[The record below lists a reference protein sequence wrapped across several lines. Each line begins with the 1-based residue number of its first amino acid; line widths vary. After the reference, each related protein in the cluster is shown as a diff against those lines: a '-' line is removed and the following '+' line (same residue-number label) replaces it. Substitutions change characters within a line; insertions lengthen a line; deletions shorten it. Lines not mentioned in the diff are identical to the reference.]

1 MMVWLSWRQH
11 RVELLTL
18 MAIGLGLAVV
28 MTVVMIDAQSSF
40 GAVRQ
45 SCGAIPGPRCQAV
58 SLNFGSQFTTVFEI
72 FQGALLAL
80 PGLAGV
86 FIGAPLLA
94 REFEQ
99 GTARLVWT
107 QGITRRRWL
116 AMKLGVVLVVAAAVA
131 SVLGVVGSLM
141 TGTPGGTFDSRWSSF
156 DLQGL
161 VLAAYVIFGIALG
174 ATAGA
179 FIRRM
184 VPAMAVTLVAFVAI
198 RVAVYNWVRPNLLP
212 PLSWDTNKLAPNLG
226 DSWNLGQRPVDLSG
240 HPVSDQYYQQ
250 LVANAGVLPGSFA
263 DYMRAHGV
271 VVLQL
276 YQPESRFWLFQSM
289 EAALF
294 VVLAAVLIGLTV
306 WAIRRA

>member
-1 MMVWLSWRQH
+1 MVWLSWRQH
-11 RVELLTL
+11 RVELLTVL
-18 MAIGLGLAVV
+18 GLGLGLAAL
-28 MTVVMIDAQSSF
+28 MTVVSIEAQSSS

-45 SCGAIPGPRCQAV
+45 SCTGAPGPQCLTE
-58 SLNFGSQFTTVFEI
+58 SINFGSQFTTIFEV
-72 FQGALLAL
+72 FQGLLLAL
-80 PGLAGV
+80 PGLVGI

-107 QGITRRRWL
+107 QGITRRRWF
-116 AMKLGVVLVVAAAVA
+116 AMKLGVILVVAAAVA
-131 SVLGVVGSLM
+131 SVLGAVGSVM
-141 TGTPGGTFDSRWSSF
+141 TGTPGGIFDSRWSSF

-161 VLAAYVIFGIALG
+161 VLVAYVIFGIALG
-174 ATAGA
+174 AAAGA
-179 FIRRM
+179 IIRRT
-184 VPAMAVTLVAFVAI
+184 VPAMAVTLVAFIAI
-198 RVAVYNWVRPNLLP
+198 RVAVYNWIRPNLLP
-212 PLSWDTNKLAPNLG
+212 PLSWDTSNLAPNLG
-226 DSWNLGQRPVDLSG
+226 DSWYLGQRAVDLSG

-250 LVANAGVLPGSFA
+250 LLANAGVLPGSLA

-276 YQPESRFWLFQSM
+276 YQPEGRFWLFQST

-294 VVLAAVLIGLTV
+294 LILAVALIGLAV

>member
-1 MMVWLSWRQH
+1 MAWLTWRQH
-11 RVELLTL
+11 RVELLTVL
-18 MAIGLGLAVV
+18 GLGLGLAAL
-28 MTVVMIDAQSSF
+28 MTVVSIEAQSGS

-45 SCGAIPGPRCQAV
+45 SCAGAPGPQCLTE
-58 SLNFGSQFTTVFEI
+58 SINFSSQFTTIFEV
-72 FQGALLAL
+72 FQGLLLAL
-80 PGLAGV
+80 PGLAGM

-107 QGITRRRWL
+107 QGITRLRWF
-116 AMKLGVVLVVAAAVA
+116 AMKLGVILFVAVAVA

-141 TGTPGGTFDSRWSSF
+141 TGTPGGMFDSRWSSF

-161 VLAAYVIFGIALG
+161 VLVAYVIFGIALG
-174 ATAGA
+174 AAAGA
-179 FIRRM
+179 TIRRT
-184 VPAMAVTLVAFVAI
+184 VPAMAVTLVGFIAI

-212 PLSWDTNKLAPNLG
+212 PLSWDTSKLTPNLG
-226 DSWNLGQRPVDLSG
+226 DSWYLGERAVDLSG

-250 LVANAGVLPGSFA
+250 LLANAGVLQGSLA

-276 YQPESRFWLFQSM
+276 YQPEGRFWLFQSM

-294 VVLAAVLIGLTV
+294 LILAVALIGLAA

>member
-1 MMVWLSWRQH
+1 MVWLSWRQH
-11 RVELLTL
+11 RVELLTVL
-18 MAIGLGLAVV
+18 GLGLGLAAL
-28 MTVVMIDAQSSF
+28 MTVVSIEAQSSS

-45 SCGAIPGPRCQAV
+45 SCAGAPGPQCLTE
-58 SLNFGSQFTTVFEI
+58 SINFGSQFTTIFEV
-72 FQGALLAL
+72 FQGLLLAL
-80 PGLAGV
+80 PGLAGI

-107 QGITRRRWL
+107 QGITRRRWF
-116 AMKLGVVLVVAAAVA
+116 AMKLGVILVVAAAVA
-131 SVLGVVGSLM
+131 SVLGAVGSVM
-141 TGTPGGTFDSRWSSF
+141 TGTPGGIFDSRWSSF

-161 VLAAYVIFGIALG
+161 VLVAYVIFGIALG
-174 ATAGA
+174 AAAGA
-179 FIRRM
+179 IIRRT
-184 VPAMAVTLVAFVAI
+184 VPAMAVTLVAFIAI
-198 RVAVYNWVRPNLLP
+198 RVAVYNWIRPNLLP
-212 PLSWDTNKLAPNLG
+212 PLSWDTSNLAPNLG
-226 DSWNLGQRPVDLSG
+226 DSWYLGQRAVDLSG

-250 LVANAGVLPGSFA
+250 LLANAGVLPGSLA

-276 YQPESRFWLFQSM
+276 YQPEGRFWLFQSM

-294 VVLAAVLIGLTV
+294 LILAVALIGLAV

>member
-1 MMVWLSWRQH
+1 MAWLTWRQH
-11 RVELLTL
+11 RVELLTVL
-18 MAIGLGLAVV
+18 ALGLGLAAA
-28 MTVVMIDAQSSF
+28 MTVVAIEAQSSF

-45 SCGAIPGPRCQAV
+45 SCGSPPGPLCQTN
-58 SLNFGSQFTTVFEI
+58 SLHFDSQFTTIFELI
-72 FQGALLAL
+72 QGALLAM
-80 PGLAGV
+80 PGLAGI

-116 AMKLGVVLVVAAAVA
+116 AMKLGVIVAVAVVVA
-131 SVLGVVGSLM
+131 SVLGVVGGLV

-156 DLQGL
+156 DLQGPVL
-161 VLAAYVIFGIALG
+161 VAYVFFGITLG
-174 ATAGA
+174 AAAGA
-179 FIRRM
+179 VIRRT
-184 VPAMAVTLVAFVAI
+184 VPAMAVTLVAFIAI

-212 PLSWDTNKLAPNLG
+212 PLSWDTSKLTPNLG
-226 DSWNLGQRPVDLSG
+226 DSWNLGQRAVDLSG

-250 LVANAGVLPGSFA
+250 LLANAGVLPGSFA

-276 YQPESRFWLFQSM
+276 YQPESRFWLFQGM

-294 VVLAAVLIGLTV
+294 VVLAAALIGLAV